1 MDIRKNVIPENLPT
15 DINAETLL
23 DLLPDGSYT
32 VSFHGLHKRNT
43 YRDIVSMEADYQG
56 RVNVG
61 LARLSL
67 YNSLPEFMFHP
78 IDRFDN
84 LPKHEEKERFEE
96 QLEAQQEEIED
107 AYRFFSPFDI
117 LLLKQR
123 MDVKEKVL
131 PLAQENVVM
140 QQIIGDR
147 LTEEQRSN
155 RFVRQF
161 IPFLPQCKD
170 IRGNKTFLTLLLRK
184 VFLDEGLKIHVD
196 LCRQTLRDDSPRYE
210 EQLDMTLGDGYVGN
224 EYEEMVTVFNLDFW
238 SDEACDEHFLS
249 FIDDVEG
256 LRLFIQDWFLAVG
269 EELRFNITQDSKPL
283 RLNDEVFYNYLNY
296 NTNI

>member
-1 MDIRKNVIPENLPT
+1 MDKPKTVVPENLPA

-23 DLLPDGSYT
+23 GLLPEGSYT

-43 YRDIVSMEADYQG
+43 YRDIVGMEADYQG
-56 RVNVG
+56 RANVE
-61 LARLSL
+61 LARMSL

-84 LPKHEEKERFEE
+84 LPQHEEKERFEE
-96 QLEAQQEEIED
+96 QLDAQQEEIEN
-107 AYRFFSPFDI
+107 AYRFFQPFDI

-131 PLAQENVVM
+131 ALAQEDVVM
-140 QQIIGDR
+140 QQVIGDR
-147 LTEEQRSN
+147 LSEEQRSN
-155 RFVRQF
+155 RFIRQF
-161 IPFLPQCKD
+161 VPFLPHCKD
-170 IRGNKTFLTLLLRK
+170 IRGNKTLLTLLLRK
-184 VFLDEGLKIHVD
+184 VFLDEGLNIHVD
-196 LCRQTLRDDSPRYE
+196 LLRKRLHDEAPRYE
-210 EQLDMTLGDGYVGN
+210 ERLDMTLGEGYVGN
-224 EYEEMVTVFNLDFW
+224 EYDDMVTVYNLDFW
-238 SDEACDEHFLS
+238 SDEACDEHFLA
-249 FIDDVEG
+249 FINDVEE
-256 LRLFIQDWFLAVG
+256 LRVFIQDWFLAVG